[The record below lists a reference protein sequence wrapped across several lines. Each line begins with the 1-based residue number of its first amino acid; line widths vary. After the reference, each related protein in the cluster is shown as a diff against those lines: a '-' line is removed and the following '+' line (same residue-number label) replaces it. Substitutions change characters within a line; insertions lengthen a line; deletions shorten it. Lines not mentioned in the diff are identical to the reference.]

1 MRFDKFTTKFQ
12 QAFADAQSLAVG
24 NDNPY
29 IEPQHLLY
37 ALLNQDDGSTASI
50 LSKAGVNVPSLKT
63 SVKSAIDRLP
73 KVEGTGGEV
82 NVSRD
87 LGNVLNLTDKEA
99 QKRGDQYLASE
110 LFVLALT
117 QDKGEAARLLK
128 QAGATRE
135 HLSQAIDSVRGGE
148 NVQNPEAEGAREALK
163 KYTLDLTERARS
175 GKLDPVIGRDEEVR
189 RVIQILQRRTKN
201 NPVLI
206 GEPGVGK
213 TAIVEGLAQ
222 RIINEEV
229 PETLKGKRVLS
240 LDMAALLAGAKY
252 RGEFEERLKS
262 VLKEIAQEEGRIIV
276 FIDEIHTMVGAGKA
290 EGAMDAG
297 NMLKPALARGEL
309 HCVGATTLDEY
320 RKYIEKDAALERRF
334 QKVIVDEPSVE
345 ATIAILRG
353 LQERY
358 ELHHGVEIT
367 DPAIVAA
374 AELSHRYITD
384 RFLPDKAIDL
394 IDEAAARIKMEI
406 DSKPEAMDRLER
418 RTIQLKIE
426 REAVKKEKDEASKK
440 RLELIEQEIEN
451 LERDFADLDEIW
463 KSEKAQVQ
471 GAAHIKEEIDRTKVE
486 ITRLQREGKFDK
498 VAELQY
504 GRLPQL
510 EAQMKQ
516 AEKANE
522 PAQGTAPVRPRLLR
536 THVGAEEIAEVVS
549 RATGI
554 PVSKMMQGERE
565 KLLLMEDALHRRV
578 VGQDEAVRL
587 VSDAI
592 RRQRAG
598 LGDPKRPYGSFL
610 FLGPTGVGKTE
621 LCKALAEFLFDSEDH
636 LVRIDMSEFMEKH
649 SVARLIGAPPGYVGY
664 EEGGYLT
671 ELVRRKPYSV
681 ILLDEVE
688 KAHHDVFN
696 VLLQVLDDGRMTD
709 GQGRTVDFKNTVIVM
724 TSNLGSQMIQSMA
737 GDEYSE
743 IKDAVLGEVKNH
755 FRPEFINR
763 IDEIVVFHPLDE
775 KNIREIARIQ
785 LSYLE
790 KRLAEMDMRFEITDA
805 ALKEIASAGFDP
817 VFGARP
823 LKRAIQSQIEN
834 PLSRA
839 ILDGTFGPKDTIKVD
854 ARQGKVVFEK
864 DFAQAA

>member
-12 QAFADAQSLAVG
+12 QAFADAQSTAVG

-37 ALLNQDDGSTASI
+37 ALLNQDDGSTTS
-50 LSKAGVNVPSLKT
+50 LLQRAGVNVTKLK
-63 SVKSAIDRLP
+63 SELKAAIDRLP

-87 LGNVLNLTDKEA
+87 LANLLNLTDKEA
-99 QKRGDQYLASE
+99 QKRGDQFIASE
-110 LFVLALT
+110 LFLLAAVE
-117 QDKGEAARLLK
+117 DKGETGRLLK
-128 QAGATRE
+128 QAGANKAALE
-135 HLSQAIDSVRGGE
+135 QAISAVRGGE
-148 NVQNPEAEGAREALK
+148 SVQDQEAEGAREALK
-163 KYTLDLTERARS
+163 KYTTDLTELARA
-175 GKLDPVIGRDEEVR
+175 GKLDPVIGRDDEIR
-189 RVIQILQRRTKN
+189 RSIQILQRRTKN

-222 RIINEEV
+222 RIVNDEV

-240 LDMAALLAGAKY
+240 LDMASLLAGAKY

-262 VLKEIAQEEGRIIV
+262 VLKEISQEEGRIIV

-309 HCVGATTLDEY
+309 HCIGATTLDEY

-334 QKVIVDEPSVE
+334 QRVMVEEPSVE

-353 LQERY
+353 LQEKY

-394 IDEAAARIKMEI
+394 IDEAGSRIKMEI
-406 DSKPEAMDRLER
+406 DSKPEVMDRLER
-418 RTIQLKIE
+418 RLIQLKIE
-426 REAVKKEKDEASKK
+426 REAVKKERDEASKK
-440 RLELIEQEIEN
+440 RLELIEQEIQN
-451 LERDFADLDEIW
+451 LEREYADLEEIW
-463 KSEKAQVQ
+463 KAEKAMVQ
-471 GAAHIKEEIDRTKVE
+471 GTAHIKEEIERVKAE
-486 ITRLQREGKFDK
+486 IVKLQREAKFDK

-504 GRLPQL
+504 GKLPAL
-510 EAQMKQ
+510 EAQLKQ
-516 AEKANE
+516 AEKADE
-522 PAQGTAPVRPRLLR
+522 GKVKPKLLR

-549 RATGI
+549 RMTGI
-554 PVSKMMQGERE
+554 PVSKMMQGERD
-565 KLLLMEDALHRRV
+565 KLLQMENALHRRV

-592 RRQRAG
+592 RRSRAG

-621 LCKALAEFLFDSEDH
+621 LTKALAEFLFDSEDH
-636 LVRIDMSEFMEKH
+636 LIRIDMSEFMEKH

-671 ELVRRKPYSV
+671 EAVRRKPYSV

-724 TSNLGSQMIQSMA
+724 TSNLGSQMIQSMV
-737 GDEYSE
+737 GEEYS
-743 IKDAVLGEVKNH
+743 AVKGAVMAEVKNH

-763 IDEIVVFHPLDE
+763 IDEIVVFHSLDE
-775 KNIREIARIQ
+775 KNIREIARYQ
-785 LSYLE
+785 LQYLE
-790 KRLAEMDMRFEITDA
+790 KRLAAMDMKLEVTDA
-805 ALKEIASAGFDP
+805 ALRELASAGFDP

-823 LKRAIQSQIEN
+823 LKRSIQSHIEN
-834 PLSRA
+834 PLARA
-839 ILDGTFGPKDTIKVD
+839 ILEGQFGPKDTIKVD
-854 ARQGKVVFEK
+854 ARKGEIVFEK
-864 DFAQAA
+864 EMAQAA